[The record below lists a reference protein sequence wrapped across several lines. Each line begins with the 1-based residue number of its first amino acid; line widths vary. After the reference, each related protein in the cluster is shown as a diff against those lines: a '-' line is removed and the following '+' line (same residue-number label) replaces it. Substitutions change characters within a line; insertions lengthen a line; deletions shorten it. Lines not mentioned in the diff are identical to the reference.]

1 MINNNN
7 GITITISTLNNPEQ
21 PSHVITMSAHLE
33 KEVRWESSFIGFLY
47 RQFFARPKPIK
58 ADLSGQTAIITGAN
72 VGLGFETGR
81 QLLGLGLSRL
91 ILAVRSQAKGDAAAA
106 TLRKEHPSAKI
117 DVWLLDMS
125 SYASIHAFAKRCVG
139 DELPRLDMAILNAGV
154 QNAQFT
160 KNEDTG
166 YDNTFQVNYLS
177 TALLSI
183 LLLPV
188 LFEKRAPGK
197 PARLS
202 VIGSDTQYMTSFDPA
217 GGPVLPRLAAPA
229 KFNGMKQYSTTK
241 FLLVGFIAKLAESVN
256 PDEVIVNTVN
266 PGLTASTDIGRDS
279 QAPLPFKI
287 FVNTVGRS
295 LEWGADTYVD
305 GAVVKGRESH
315 GSFVSDWA
323 IKPFPALYYTAEGA
337 AMRERLWEETMEELN
352 FAGAS
357 GIVSKLAQSKS

>member
-1 MINNNN
+1 
-7 GITITISTLNNPEQ
+7 
-21 PSHVITMSAHLE
+21 MSAHLE
-33 KEVRWESSFIGFLY
+33 KDARWETSFIGFLY
-47 RQFFARPKPIK
+47 RQFLCRPKPIN

-91 ILAVRSQAKGDAAAA
+91 ILAVRSQAKGDAAAV
-106 TLRKEHPSAKI
+106 TLREEHPSATI
-117 DVWLLDMS
+117 EVWLLDMS

-139 DELPRLDMAILNAGV
+139 DELPRLDIAILNAGV

-160 KNEDTG
+160 RNEHTG

-188 LFEKRAPGK
+188 LSERRAPGK

-202 VIGSDTQYMTSFDPA
+202 VIGSDTQYWASLDPA
-217 GGPVLPRLAAPA
+217 GGAILPRLAAPA
-229 KFNGMKQYSTTK
+229 KFDAHVQYPTTK
-241 FLLVGFIAKLAESVN
+241 FLLVGFVAKLAESVN

-266 PGLTASTDIGRDS
+266 PGLTASTDIGRETQVS
-279 QAPLPFKI
+279 LPFKI
-287 FVNTVGRS
+287 FVKTVGRR

-305 GAVVKGRESH
+305 GAVVKGPESH
-315 GSFVSDWA
+315 GSFVSDWT
-323 IKPFPALYYTAEGA
+323 IKPFPALYYTAEGSA
-337 AMRERLWEETMEELN
+337 LRDRLWEETMEELN
-352 FAGAS
+352 FAGVS
-357 GIVSKLAQSKS
+357 SIVSKLAQSRP

>member
-1 MINNNN
+1 
-7 GITITISTLNNPEQ
+7 
-21 PSHVITMSAHLE
+21 MSAHLE
-33 KEVRWESSFIGFLY
+33 KDARWETSFLGFLY
-47 RQFFARPKPIK
+47 RQFFYRPKPIK

-72 VGLGFETGR
+72 VGLGLETAR

-106 TLRKEHPSAKI
+106 ALRRGHPSARVE
-117 DVWLLDMS
+117 VWLLDMS

-139 DELPRLDMAILNAGV
+139 DELPRLDIAILNAGV
-154 QNAQFT
+154 QNAQLT
-160 KNEDTG
+160 KNEHTG

-177 TALLSI
+177 TALLAV

-188 LFEKRAPGK
+188 LSERRAPGK

-202 VIGSDTQYMTSFDPA
+202 VVGSDTQYWASLDPPS
-217 GGPVLPRLAAPA
+217 GPILPRLSAPA
-229 KFNGMKQYSTTK
+229 KFDAMTQYSTTK
-241 FLLVGFIAKLAESVN
+241 FLLVGFIAKLAENVN

-266 PGLTASTDIGRDS
+266 PGLTASTDIGRDQEAS
-279 QAPLPFKI
+279 LPFRI

-315 GSFVSDWA
+315 GSFVSDWT
-323 IKPFPALYYTAEGA
+323 IKPYPAQYYTAEGSA
-337 AMRERLWEETMEELN
+337 IRDRLWEETMEELN
-352 FAGAS
+352 FAGVS
-357 GIVSKLAQSKS
+357 SIVSKLAQSKS